1 LIHILE
7 RGIGIEN
14 GVHTGSGKPGK
25 SWNFI
30 VVFSRSAKSWKVA
43 DNC

>member
-1 LIHILE
+1 LE

-30 VVFSRSAKSWKVA
+30 VVFPGLESPGKLWKTVKFK
-43 DNC
+43 